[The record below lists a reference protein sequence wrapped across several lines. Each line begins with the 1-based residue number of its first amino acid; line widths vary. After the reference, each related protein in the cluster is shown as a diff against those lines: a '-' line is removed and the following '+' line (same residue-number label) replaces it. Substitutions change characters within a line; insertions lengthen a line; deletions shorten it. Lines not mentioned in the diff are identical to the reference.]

1 MPDYLDLL
9 KRKEQLRSGSF
20 TPTMSTTAPKE
31 RDDFILDPE
40 ASLKKDDLK
49 NNQQYLNSIRDYMV
63 RRKGT
68 DYKTLDP
75 DTVVEDF
82 VDHMRYFNAN
92 TVSTAGEVRFIS
104 KADEDT
110 KFKAKKAYQLYEQLG
125 NVFQNDGVAGAVDGV
140 KDYVF
145 ATATDPSNYIGVATG
160 GIARAFAGGGRLFGK
175 KVIAD
180 SIRKARMDAI
190 ASGANKAAAKKAA
203 ENAGKEAIK
212 RAVQAG
218 MTKKK
223 QQGLYDKVHDRVY
236 KDGRRALVKKA
247 MDDAQQTLY
256 DEASGKALKGTI
268 AIDAGM
274 AMLQDNMAQ
283 NTLMEV
289 GAQEKYSRMQT
300 GLSAFLGGIAGGAQ
314 LGFGKFRGA
323 SGLADERDPL
333 DRVANVAVE
342 ELAPIFKKKDM
353 KTVAASIK
361 KEVKAWNQ
369 KVEDGRDATTATM
382 PADMIKHIM
391 LGDDNQGGLARI
403 FKDKKMK
410 LSRKKTVSDVLTNV
424 ATFLPDKELAD
435 INKEMRK
442 YTGIQ
447 IGDAAEDGTQLGDF
461 LSKDISAAGQTLN
474 VMSQVRKTLDSSLI
488 AASERLTKTLDEV
501 NSKEEIG
508 LELKKAKKS
517 EGIRYGQSVWKRLLV
532 SSPATTA
539 VNVAGF
545 GQYYIGQ
552 TVADLFNSTGLAAKG
567 LGQLALGRTAG
578 ASDTFRRAKALT
590 AIQAQKLRNFADPYT
605 THDTYMKLLEEN
617 NDARKILFETI
628 SGGIEVNAERY
639 GIDPKNKLYRNI
651 EAGAKAA
658 ADASGVRVQDSFTKS
673 QMFIT
678 EMDKYLRISKDV
690 TLKEA
695 LLSDEN
701 LIDDSVMQA
710 AIDGTLKSVYS
721 KDYTSKDQPQLLRST
736 AKLVETISNTPGI
749 GTLLPFGRFMNN
761 VVATAYQWS
770 PFATPQF
777 FYQYGRRIA
786 KSLREGKAQDADLQ
800 EGEVLSRILVGST
813 AGYMAMQYD
822 KQRQEKK
829 LGVYEVEGPGG
840 AIIDAKN
847 TFPFSVFLA
856 VGRALNI
863 KSQGQDVPRE
873 LIQEI
878 GTQLAVGQ
886 VSRDFQFANDLNNLL
901 DVLINEDGAKRGD
914 GIHAFAKASGNLLA
928 GVTRP
933 LDAVNKIA
941 GFASGTDTAKDVRQ
955 ADALGAFTQTAT
967 KYVDNIFEA
976 LFDKTETLT
985 GEELRV
991 ATRQGEVYD
1000 ANPYARTFGLTVKP
1014 SRTSTEIAYSMAEM
1028 FPWTASERTKVP
1040 AYDKIFN
1047 QVISPVL
1054 EKKTDVLIRTKQFN
1068 DATLEGKRNMLSK
1081 LISDTKSDLRKRM
1094 EKGLLGADARRLKA
1108 AAKAM
1113 NVKKGIRKEALLLMK
1128 QQYGVE
1134 AAIDEMSPT
1143 ELDLFMDIADY
1154 LKDLYDL
1161 TDKM

>member
-9 KRKEQLRSGSF
+9 KRKEQLRSGSY
-20 TPTMSTTAPKE
+20 TPKLSTSTPQVQ
-31 RDDFILDPE
+31 DDFTLDPDVT
-40 ASLKKDDLK
+40 LKKDDLK
-49 NNQQYLNSIRDYMV
+49 NNTRYLQSVRDYMV
-63 RRKGT
+63 RRKGA
-68 DYKTLDP
+68 DYKTLDA

-125 NVFQNDGVAGAVDGV
+125 NVFQNDGMAGAVDGV
-140 KDYVF
+140 KDYIF
-145 ATATDPSNYIGVATG
+145 ATATDPTNYLGVATG
-160 GIARAFAGGGRLFGK
+160 GVARAFAGGGRLFGK

-180 SIRKARMDAI
+180 SIRKARMEAI
-190 ASGANKAAAKKAA
+190 ASGANKQAAKEAA
-203 ENAGKEAIK
+203 EKAGKEAIR

-223 QQGLYDKVHDRVY
+223 QQGLYDQVSKRVY
-236 KDGRRALVKKA
+236 KDGRRALVKQA

-256 DEASGKALKGTI
+256 DEASGKALKATI
-268 AIDAGM
+268 AIDGGM

-283 NTLMEV
+283 NTLLEV

-300 GLSAFLGGIAGGAQ
+300 GLSAFLGGVAGAAQ

-323 SGLADERDPL
+323 SGLADERNPL

-342 ELAPIFKKKDM
+342 ELSPMFKKKDM
-353 KTVAASIK
+353 KDVAASMK
-361 KEVKAWNQ
+361 KEIKSWNQ
-369 KVEDGRDATTATM
+369 KVEDGQDRTTATM
-382 PADMIKHIM
+382 PAELIKQIM
-391 LGDDNQGGLARI
+391 LGEDGAGGLAKVL
-403 FKDKKMK
+403 KDRKMK
-410 LSRKKTVSDVLTNV
+410 LSRKRTVSDVLTNV
-424 ATFLPDKELAD
+424 ATFLPDKELAE

-447 IGDAAEDGTQLGDF
+447 IGEAAEDGTQLGD
-461 LSKDISAAGQTLN
+461 LLAKDISAAGQTLN
-474 VMSQVRKTLDSSLI
+474 VMSQVRKTLDSSLV

-501 NSKEEIG
+501 NTKEEIG

-517 EGIRYGQSVWKRLLV
+517 EGIKYGQSVWKRLLV

-552 TVADLFNSTGLAAKG
+552 TVADLFNSTGLSAKG
-567 LGQLALGRTAG
+567 LGQLALGRTAE
-578 ASDTFRRAKALT
+578 ASKTFKRAKALT

-605 THDTYMKLLEEN
+605 THDTYMKLLDEN
-617 NDARKILFETI
+617 QDARKILFETI

-695 LLSDEN
+695 LMSDEN

-749 GTLLPFGRFMNN
+749 GTILPFGRFMNN

-777 FYQYGRRIA
+777 FYQYGRRIL
-786 KSLREGKAQDADLQ
+786 KGTDADLQ

-822 KQRQEKK
+822 KSRQEKK
-829 LGVYEVEGPGG
+829 LGVYEIEGPGG

-901 DVLINEDGAKRGD
+901 DVLLNEDGAKRGD
-914 GIHAFAKASGNLLA
+914 GIHAFSKASGNLLA

-941 GFASGTDTAKDVRQ
+941 GFAMGTDTAKDVRQ
-955 ADALGAFTQTAT
+955 ADGLGAFTQTAT

-976 LFDKTETLT
+976 LFDKTEAVT

-991 ATRQGEVYD
+991 ATREGEVYD
-1000 ANPYARTFGLTVKP
+1000 ANPYARVFGLTVKP
-1014 SRTSTEIAYSMAEM
+1014 SRTATEIAYSMSEM

-1054 EKKTDVLIRTKQFN
+1054 EKKTDVLIRTKNFQ
-1068 DATLEGKRNMLSK
+1068 DATLEGKRNMLNK
-1081 LISDTKSDLRKRM
+1081 LISDTKSDLRKKM
-1094 EKGLLGADARRLKA
+1094 KKGYMGADARRLRA
-1108 AAKAM
+1108 AATAM
-1113 NVKKGIRKEALLLMK
+1113 NVKKGIRKEALALMK
-1128 QQYGVE
+1128 KQYGIEV
-1134 AAIDEMSPT
+1134 AIEDMSHS

-1154 LKDLYDL
+1154 LKDMYDI
-1161 TDKM
+1161 TDKV